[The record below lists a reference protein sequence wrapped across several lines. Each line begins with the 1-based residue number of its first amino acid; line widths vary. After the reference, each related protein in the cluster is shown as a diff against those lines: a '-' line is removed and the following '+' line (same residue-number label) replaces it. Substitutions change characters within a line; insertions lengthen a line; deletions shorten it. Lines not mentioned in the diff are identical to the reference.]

1 MADLTLTT
9 ELKAV
14 NTILSGIGEQP
25 IASLPSSYYMAT
37 LAQAKLAEVS
47 KAVQTPG
54 LHCNT
59 QTELKLTPDP
69 VTQLIDFDVLVLG
82 SGMLSVDGTYPSVN
96 VTERD
101 RKLFDL
107 DNQTYYFTQP
117 VYVDIV
123 FFLDFEQLPEVIRY
137 YITVRATREFQKR
150 WLGSDALDSFTQE
163 EELRAWAAVQR
174 IEMRNFDRTMSYTTP
189 VSKILNRRF

>member
-25 IASLPSSYYMAT
+25 VTSLPSSYYMAT

-54 LHCNT
+54 LQCNT
-59 QTELKLTPDP
+59 QPKLKLTPDP
-69 VTQLIDFDVLVLG
+69 VTGMIDFDVLVLG

-101 RKLFDL
+101 RKLYDI
-107 DNQTYYFTQP
+107 DNQTYVFTQP

-123 FFLDFEQLPEVIRY
+123 WLLDFEQLPEVIRQ
-137 YITVRATREFQKR
+137 YIMIRATREFQKR

-174 IEMRNFDRTMSYTTP
+174 IEMRNFDRTMTYTTP
-189 VSKILNRRF
+189 ASKILNRRF

>member
-25 IASLPSSYYMAT
+25 VTSLPSSYYMAT

-54 LHCNT
+54 LQCNT

-69 VTQLIDFDVLVLG
+69 VTGMIDFDVLVLG

-101 RKLFDL
+101 RKLYDI
-107 DNQTYYFTQP
+107 DNQTYVFTQP

-123 FFLDFEQLPEVIRY
+123 WLLDFEQLPEVIRQ
-137 YITVRATREFQKR
+137 YIMIRATREFQKR

-174 IEMRNFDRTMSYTTP
+174 IEMRNFDRTMTYTTP
-189 VSKILNRRF
+189 ASKILNRRF